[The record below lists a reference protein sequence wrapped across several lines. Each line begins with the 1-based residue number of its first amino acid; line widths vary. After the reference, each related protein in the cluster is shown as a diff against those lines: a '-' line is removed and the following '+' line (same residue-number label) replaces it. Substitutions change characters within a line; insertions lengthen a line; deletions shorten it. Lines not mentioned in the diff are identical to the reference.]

1 MSNDQH
7 RAEFSEFI
15 LLPAGESNTELS
27 AALIEAGYQTS
38 LLQSQAAVI
47 ERLKAQPPHILVFSS
62 EALATP
68 LSEFVEQVLTLN
80 PEVQFV
86 CIAPVSQSETL
97 LEYREYNFSELV
109 PTGAQLPSR
118 VLWATDRVSE
128 TLYLTYQNESLLQ
141 KNQELGEI
149 KDKYNSEKESPISE
163 KIEFYSACAT
173 KDEVVLA
180 FFRRLHCKAI
190 FFKYLPTVNSFVA
203 LSAQGVDVE
212 DIKGVGS
219 RLEPSESRDLPQHL
233 REGVLPQALTQI
245 LKEGLHVSRF
255 VWKPLL
261 VQDWVEGILVFWGDE
276 KFEFS
281 KIENEFL
288 IFDLI
293 YQKMHL
299 QKKTDSLDFH
309 DPVTELFNRNYYF
322 RKLDEE
328 MARARRLE
336 KPVSLVKIA
345 IDHLPEI
352 EQSFG
357 THNRDLILRSIA
369 TLAQKT
375 SRVNDIT
382 CRTNDNEITLIL
394 PHCAR
399 KGAALRAERL
409 RRIVENH
416 SFALNDMR
424 ITLSSGV
431 SEYPSLSADAAG
443 LDQSTQQALDF
454 IVSRGGNKVCLY
466 KPAQAI
472 VPDFEVPL

>member
-1 MSNDQH
+1 MSIDQL
-7 RAEFSEFI
+7 RAQFSVFV
-15 LLPAGESNTELS
+15 LLPTGEANTELS
-27 AALIEAGYQTS
+27 ASLIEAGYQAS
-38 LLQSQAAVI
+38 LLHSQEAVI

-62 EALATP
+62 EALTTP

-80 PEVQFV
+80 AEVQFV
-86 CIAPVSQSETL
+86 CIAPVAQSETL
-97 LEYREYNFSELV
+97 FEYREYNFSELV
-109 PTGAQLPSR
+109 PTGAHLPAR

-128 TLYLTYQNESLLQ
+128 TLYLTYQNENLLQ
-141 KNQELGEI
+141 KNQELGQVET
-149 KDKYNSEKESPISE
+149 KYNAEKESPISA
-163 KIEFYSACAT
+163 KIAFYKACVN

-180 FFRRLHCKAI
+180 FFRRLSCKAI

-219 RLEPSESRDLPQHL
+219 RLEPSESKDLPKQL
-233 REGVLPQALTQI
+233 SEGVLPQALVQI

-255 VWKPLL
+255 EWKPLL
-261 VQDWVEGILVFWGDE
+261 VQNWVEGVLVFWGDE
-276 KFEFS
+276 KFQFAS
-281 KIENEFL
+281 IENEFL

-299 QKKTDSLDFH
+299 QKKADSLDFH
-309 DPVTELFNRNYYF
+309 DSVTELFNRNYYF

-345 IDHLPEI
+345 IDHLLEI

-369 TLAQKT
+369 TLVQKT

-416 SFALNDMR
+416 SFALNGVQV
-424 ITLSSGV
+424 TLASGV
-431 SEYPSLSADAAG
+431 SEYPSLSLDAVT
-443 LDQSTQQALDF
+443 LDQSTQQALEF
-454 IVSRGGNKVCLY
+454 IVSRGGNKVCMF

>member
-1 MSNDQH
+1 MSIDQH
-7 RAEFSEFI
+7 RAEFSVFI

-47 ERLKAQPPHILVFSS
+47 ERLRVQPPHILVFSS
-62 EALATP
+62 EALSTP

-80 PEVQFV
+80 SEVQFV

-109 PTGAQLPSR
+109 PTGVQLPSR

-149 KDKYNSEKESPISE
+149 KDQYNSEKESPISE
-163 KIEFYSACAT
+163 KIDFYSACVT

-219 RLEPSESRDLPQHL
+219 RLESAESKDLPQHL
-233 REGVLPQALTQI
+233 RQGVLPQALSQI
-245 LKEGLHVSRF
+245 LKEGLQVSRF
-255 VWKPLL
+255 EWKPLL
-261 VQDWVEGILVFWGDE
+261 IQNWVEGILVFWGDE

-309 DPVTELFNRNYYF
+309 DSVTELFNRNYYF
-322 RKLDEE
+322 KKLDEE

-336 KPVSLVKIA
+336 KPVALVKIA
-345 IDHLPEI
+345 IDHLLEI

-357 THNRDLILRSIA
+357 AHNRDLILRSIA

-382 CRTNDNEITLIL
+382 CRTSDNEITLIL

-416 SFALNDMR
+416 SFGLENVH

-431 SEYPSLSADAAG
+431 SEYPSLSSDAAG
-443 LDQSTQQALDF
+443 LDQSSQQALDF
-454 IVSRGGNKVCLY
+454 IISRGGNKVCLY